1 MIGATAVPLTVGS
14 TTSLINA
21 SLIAAGA
28 ISGTVTDTRSDPLQT
43 AVVQIWTTSAA
54 PGVVAVASTAS
65 DGTYAVAGLAAGTY
79 NVCFEGNYATGG
91 SSTTGYVEQCY
102 RGVTWDGYSS
112 GPIGATGVTVAAG
125 AIASNI
131 DASLSSGGV
140 VTGTVTDTSSNP
152 LQGVY
157 VEISQRV
164 PTPAWS
170 PRPQLR
176 PTGRTRLPAWLL
188 EPTTYVSKA
197 TTRLAAA
204 QPPATWSSVIGVSL
218 GMATR
223 PVLLE
228 PQE

>member
-1 MIGATAVPLTVGS
+1 M
-14 TTSLINA
+14 
-21 SLIAAGA
+21 
-28 ISGTVTDTRSDPLQT
+28 TDTRSDPLQT
-43 AVVQIWTTSAA
+43 AVVQIWTTSVA

-157 VEISQRV
+157 VEIFTTGANPGVVAAALNCVRRDVHGCRPGCWNLQRMF
-164 PTPAWS
+164 
-170 PRPQLR
+170 RRQLR
-176 PTGRTRLPAWLL
+176 DWRQLNHRLRGA
-188 EPTTYVSKA
+188 
-197 TTRLAAA
+197 
-204 QPPATWSSVIGVSL
+204 
-218 GMATR
+218 
-223 PVLLE
+223 VL
-228 PQE
+228 